1 MIQSSGLISLLNCV
15 VFIKCNI
22 YHVFA
27 SVYIAKTISENI
39 LHELSKL
46 SQIFRSVFKMD
57 KYFDGEALRDEKL
70 WKLTC
75 IWNI

>member
-1 MIQSSGLISLLNCV
+1 MIQSAGLISLLNCV
-15 VFIKCNI
+15 VFIKYNI

-46 SQIFRSVFKMD
+46 SQIFRSVFKMG

-70 WKLTC
+70 
-75 IWNI
+75 